1 MKSTDIVDFLQ
12 DEDGDLVIPLQHAAG
27 VQAAKQGIR
36 DRLLLFKGEWFL
48 NLDVGVPWFQ
58 RILGKKFVEAIARS
72 EIRAA
77 ILSYPAVADV
87 PVLDLTFDR
96 ADRKLSVAFE
106 ARLVF
111 DDLTT
116 TLKDSLDLEAA

>member
-12 DEDGDLVIPLQHAAG
+12 DENGDIVIPLQHTSG
-27 VQAAKQGIR
+27 VQAARQGIR
-36 DRLLLFKGEWFL
+36 DRLLLFRGEWFL

-58 RILGKKFVEAIARS
+58 RILGQKFVEAIARA

-77 ILSYPAVADV
+77 ILDYPAAAEV
-87 PVLDLTFDR
+87 PVLDLTFDP
-96 ADRKLSVAFE
+96 AERKLSVAFE
-106 ARLVF
+106 VRLVF

-116 TLKDSLDLEAA
+116 TLNDSLNLEAA